1 MQFEGK
7 VAVVT
12 GGGYGL
18 GKTIALALAQEGA
31 DVVVASRTESAL
43 KEAAA
48 EIEAMG
54 RKSLV
59 VVTDLAE
66 KAQIPAMVEK
76 TMEKFGKIDILV
88 NNSGVEGPIMD
99 VSGMD
104 IEGWEHLLAVN
115 LTGAM
120 LCSRY
125 VLEKSMIPRKSGII
139 INISSGQGRRGFPT
153 RSAYSS
159 SKFAL
164 IGLTQSLS
172 SEAGKYGIRVNCIA
186 PGAVEGERIE
196 RVIAATAKNLGISRE
211 QYLANAGS
219 RSALGRIVKP
229 EEVADLAVYL
239 ASDKSSGITGQTI
252 NVDAGATFN

>member
-1 MQFEGK
+1 MQFKDK
-7 VAVVT
+7 VAIVT
-12 GGGYGL
+12 GGGKGI
-18 GKTIALALAQEGA
+18 GRAIALAYAKEGA

-43 KEAAA
+43 REAAA
-48 EIEAMG
+48 EIVAMG

-59 VVTDLAE
+59 VVTDLADT
-66 KAQIPAMVEK
+66 KQSLAMVDK
-76 TMEKFGKIDILV
+76 AMEKFGKIDILV
-88 NNSGVEGPIMD
+88 NNSGSEGPIMN
-99 VSGMD
+99 VAEMD
-104 IEGWEHLLAVN
+104 IEGWNQLLAVN

-125 VLEKSMIPRKSGII
+125 VLEKSMIPRQSGII

-164 IGLTQSLS
+164 IGLTQSLA

-196 RVIAATAKNLGISRE
+196 RVITATAKNLGITRE

-252 NVDAGATFN
+252 NIDAGANFN

>member
-7 VAVVT
+7 VAIVT
-12 GGGYGL
+12 GGGYGI
-18 GKTIALALAQEGA
+18 GKAIALALAQEGA
-31 DVVVASRTESAL
+31 DVVLVSRTESAL
-43 KEAAA
+43 KETAA

-59 VVTDLAE
+59 VVTDLAD
-66 KAQIPAMVEK
+66 KTQIPTMVEK
-76 TMEKFGKIDILV
+76 TLEKFGKIDILV
-88 NNSGVEGPIMD
+88 NNAGVEGPIMD
-99 VSGMD
+99 VAKMD

-115 LTGAM
+115 LTGTM

-125 VLEKSMIPRKSGII
+125 VLEKGMIPRRSGTI

-164 IGLTQSLS
+164 IGLTQSLA
-172 SEAGKYGIRVNCIA
+172 SEVGKYGIRVNCIA

-196 RVIAATAKNLGISRE
+196 RVIAATAKNLGLTRE
-211 QYLANAGS
+211 QFVANAGS

-239 ASDKSSGITGQTI
+239 ASDKSTGITGQTI